1 MTLLKQI
8 RNSEETIDSE
18 LHDFQSLK
26 EFYLELNNEKAFE
39 IKSVSIN
46 DLTDW
51 KFNEKNNFVH
61 NSGRFFSIKKINFNG
76 EESGI
81 LLQNEIGTLG
91 LVSCIVND
99 VLYFLIQFK
108 KEPGNIVSAQLSPTL
123 QATLSN
129 QNRVHGGRS
138 PRFLELF
145 SDIEENNYLTNE
157 PLPEQ
162 GYRYW
167 RKFNLN
173 SIVLDKYFK
182 ESDEFKWMTLGQIYK
197 FTEIDNS
204 INSCL
209 RSVLSLINNLESR
222 KIKKNTETIINKYKQ
237 KFQNKSSLE
246 DSVNKFLNS
255 DKNELFFQTN
265 LDKFHVKGISIN
277 IKEREVKNWNQ
288 PIVYDPYLEEY
299 MQIIIKDEENIY
311 MLLKAHNEPGYEF
324 GFTFGPTSI
333 IKSKEGKVESENL
346 IEQFSQHGNIQ
357 LIKKIQMSEEGARFY
372 HTSVD
377 HTFYEIQ
384 TTIKK
389 FELEDFEIFSLRDVN
404 DINKEGLLSMEGRS
418 MLFFL
423 NTIYNN
429 KNK

>member
-8 RNSEETIDSE
+8 RNSEDTIDSE
-18 LHDFQSLK
+18 LYDFQSLK
-26 EFYLELNNEKAFE
+26 EFYLELNKEKAFE

-51 KFNEKNNFVH
+51 KFDKKNNFVH

-129 QNRVHGGRS
+129 QNQVHGGRS

-145 SDIEENNYLTNE
+145 TDIEENNYLTNE

-182 ESDEFKWMTLGQIYK
+182 ETDEFKWMTLGQIYK
-197 FTEIDNS
+197 FSEIDNS

-209 RSVLSLINNLESR
+209 RSVLSLINNLESK

-237 KFQNKSSLE
+237 KFQNKSSLG

-255 DKNELFFQTN
+255 DKNELLFQTN
-265 LDKFHVKGISIN
+265 LDKFHIKGISIN
-277 IKEREVKNWNQ
+277 IEGREVKNWNQ

-311 MLLKAHNEPGYEF
+311 MLLKAHSEPGYEF

-333 IKSKEGKVESENL
+333 IKNKKGKVESQNL
-346 IEQFSQHGNIQ
+346 IEQFSQHGKVE
-357 LIKKIQMSEEGARFY
+357 LIKKIQMSEEGARFF
-372 HTSVD
+372 HTCVD

-384 TTIKK
+384 TPIEEL
-389 FELEDFEIFSLRDVN
+389 ELEDFEIFSLQEVN
-404 DINKEGLLSMEGRS
+404 EINSQRLLSMEGRS
-418 MLFFL
+418 ILFFL

-429 KNK
+429 